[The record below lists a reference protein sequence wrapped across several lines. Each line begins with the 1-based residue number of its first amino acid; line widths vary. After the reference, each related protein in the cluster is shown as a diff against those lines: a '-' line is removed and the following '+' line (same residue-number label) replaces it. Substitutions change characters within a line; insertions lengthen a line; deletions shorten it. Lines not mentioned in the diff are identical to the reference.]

1 MSMSQPLF
9 LLHLSMDV
17 ADLMKKLL
25 KLNSEL
31 KIFLLII
38 KNSNL
43 LNGNTTNRDQM
54 AAIAIAR
61 FSLILLTTIKL

>member
-1 MSMSQPLF
+1 
-9 LLHLSMDV
+9 MDV
-17 ADLMKKLL
+17 ADMMKKLL